1 MPRVRRPSPAPTP
14 PPVPETGQGAFGSVL
29 GTAATAPQGPHGE
42 QVSTF
47 RLSAWTLVRYTL
59 VVVLVLGGLY
69 LLWRIQEV
77 LLLLLLAVL
86 FATAIEPLVNRLRRG
101 PFSRGQGI
109 LIVYLGIF
117 LVLAALGIF
126 LIPALVYQTTRF
138 VETLP

>member
-59 VVVLVLGGLY
+59 VIVLVLGGLY

-77 LLLLLLAVL
+77 LLLLLLAILV
-86 FATAIEPLVNRLRRG
+86 ATAIEPLVNRLRRG

-109 LIVYLGIF
+109 IIVYTVI
-117 LVLAALGIF
+117 VLAIG
-126 LIPALVYQTTRF
+126 IPAYILVPS
-138 VETLP
+138 VA